1 MPFPRPRPIYGLY
14 QNVSLIP
21 RKIHRKVE
29 MKEKQFSKAEVDF
42 AAQCIAINRRA
53 DGRHPKEP
61 RHVNVSLGPSWGFA
75 EVSFGDSLAI
85 ASTSVEPIVPS
96 SDRPNEGLISINIEQ
111 SPAASEFSARN
122 SLHRS
127 QPSRSFTETRNC
139 VESFIRDSRAIDTEA
154 LCILAGIKVWSV
166 RVNVDLLNDDGNTFD
181 VVMMAVMASLQHARR
196 PEVTVS
202 GKEVRIHTEDEREP
216 VQLPVHHIPLSATFA
231 LFGAGKPYESDS
243 IAIDPTGIEEAA
255 SAGMMSLAFNVQGE
269 VCGVYK
275 AGGLPLRQ
283 ESFVQCVEM
292 GSNRVIELTAILK
305 SAMDTAA
312 TDHPISTQ
320 RPMLAHPEPSAQL
333 RRKFGDIN
341 RDEEE
346 EKPGAMWNAVP
357 MEDVPPPM
365 QDNMN
370 TVEMGYKDTTINDVT
385 KAIFESRDGDMKPM
399 IVEKSKHLMESNG
412 DEADSSEDQSSD
424 DDLES
429 AILAQPKKGKRR
441 R

>member
-1 MPFPRPRPIYGLY
+1 MR
-14 QNVSLIP
+14 
-21 RKIHRKVE
+21 
-29 MKEKQFSKAEVDF
+29 EKQFSKAEVEF
-42 AAQCIAINRRA
+42 VSQCIAIYRRT

-61 RHVNVSLGPSWGFA
+61 RHVTVSLGPSWGFA

-85 ASTSVEPIVPS
+85 ASTSIEAIVPS
-96 SDRPNEGLISINIEQ
+96 SDRPNEGVISINIEQ

-154 LCILAGIKVWSV
+154 LCILAGVKVWSV
-166 RVNVDLLNDDGNTFD
+166 KVNVDLLNDDGNTFD

-216 VQLPVHHIPLSATFA
+216 VQLPVHHIPLSVTFA

-243 IAIDPTGIEEAA
+243 IAIDPTGIEETAA
-255 SAGMMSLAFNVQGE
+255 AGMMSLAFNVQGE

-283 ESFVQCVEM
+283 ESFIQCVEM
-292 GSNRVIELTAILK
+292 GTNRVIELTAILK

-312 TDHPISTQ
+312 TSHPVSTQ

-341 RDEEE
+341 NDEEE
-346 EKPGAMWNAVP
+346 KAGAMWNAVP

-365 QDNMN
+365 QNSTNKVKM
-370 TVEMGYKDTTINDVT
+370 EYKDTTVDEVT
-385 KAIFESRDGDMKPM
+385 KASFKSKDVDIKEEEDTKPM
-399 IVEKSKHLMESNG
+399 IVEKLKDLIENNRDES
-412 DEADSSEDQSSD
+412 DSSEDQSSD

-429 AILAQPKKGKRR
+429 AILVQPKKGKRR